1 MNDNW
6 KYWPQIVIGVVVIL
20 LALLIFLSRIGGIAI
35 QLIAAAAGAVCVFYL
50 TRTIEAKYNQAFD
63 SMEKSRKL
71 LSKILGDSPAAIV
84 FVKDDKVVWASK
96 AAENI
101 LGWPVE
107 KWLKEPS
114 IAFIYPSQEEFA
126 RVNREVIYKDIARRD
141 HLVYEYD
148 YVHKDGHRVPA
159 LVIMRAIDKED
170 LKQGFILSM
179 IDNTERRKAQDLAQ
193 KLNEALEQKVRER
206 TAELE
211 EKLRELERFRE
222 ATVDRELRMKQLKEE
237 VAQLKEAGKE

>member
-1 MNDNW
+1 MNNNW
-6 KYWPQIVIGVVVIL
+6 KYWPQIVAGVVVIL
-20 LALLIFLSRIGGIAI
+20 LALSIFLSRIAGIGI
-35 QLIAAAAGAVCVFYL
+35 QLIAAVAGAACVIYL
-50 TRTIEAKYNQAFD
+50 TRTIDAKYNQAFD
-63 SMEKSRKL
+63 NMEKSRKL

-84 FVKDDKVVWASK
+84 FIKDDKVVWASQ

-114 IAFIYPSQEEFA
+114 LAFIYPSQEEFT

-148 YVHKDGHRVPA
+148 YVHKDGHRVPT
-159 LVIMRAIDKED
+159 LVIMRAIDKEN

-179 IDNTERRKAQDLAQ
+179 IDNAERRKAQDLAQ
-193 KLNEALEQKVRER
+193 KLNEGLEQKVRER

-237 VAQLKEAGKE
+237 VAQLKEAAKE